1 MSQFPH
7 TYSVSGSANAEGDV
21 SLEASGLPTL
31 HSAPPKEFGGPG
43 DKWSPEDL
51 IVAAVA
57 DCFVLSFRAVAAASK
72 LEWTSLSCDVEGVLD
87 RVERDVKFTE
97 MKINAALTVPEGV
110 DEGRAQRSLEKAE
123 KMCFITNSLNS
134 EVHLE
139 FTISNG

>member
-1 MSQFPH
+1 MNQFPH
-7 TYSVSGSANAEGDV
+7 TYTVAASAQTEGDV
-21 SLEASGLPTL
+21 ALESDGLPSIA
-31 HSAPPKEFGGPG
+31 SAPPTEFGGPG

-72 LEWTSLSCDVEGVLD
+72 LEWNELKCSVVGTLD

-97 MKINAALTVPEGV
+97 MKISAALSVPEGV
-110 DEGRAQRSLEKAE
+110 DQGRAQRSLEKAE